1 MHAPLYLTSHR
12 LIYFLS
18 KLMTGKILHETNQW
32 RLLQRLQR
40 QLRREEEGV
49 IMDCS
54 QSLFY
59 FVWVITKQ
67 QNLSLATFSSSFQ
80 GSLVDSQWDHS
91 KYYKVGANSIEIWV
105 RAWSRMRSQWFQKGE
120 CKLWQLALSQ
130 NFSFQDMET
139 IYAADVVLCG
149 MRAAKSTQIWTDL
162 RVFTLG
168 WPIYPLYTIFLHHS
182 LMAE

>member
-1 MHAPLYLTSHR
+1 MEAKSLFPTMLVGLGQCPLLGVFKCSHMLMHAPLYLTSHR

-18 KLMTGKILHETNQW
+18 KLMPGKILHETNQW
-32 RLLQRLQR
+32 WLLQRLQR

-91 KYYKVGANSIEIWV
+91 KYYKVGANSIEI
-105 RAWSRMRSQWFQKGE
+105 
-120 CKLWQLALSQ
+120 
-130 NFSFQDMET
+130 
-139 IYAADVVLCG
+139 
-149 MRAAKSTQIWTDL
+149 
-162 RVFTLG
+162 
-168 WPIYPLYTIFLHHS
+168 
-182 LMAE
+182 